1 MLKSEKLSVVIPV
14 FNESG
19 LISELIKRVK
29 ESIELISNNY
39 EILIIDDGSTDET
52 WSKILEES
60 LSTDKLKSLKFSKN
74 FGQHY
79 AITAGL
85 NISTGDWAVVMDGDL
100 QDKPENIPKLY
111 LKAQEGFDVV
121 FISRQNRPE
130 KLYYKL
136 MQKVFYQILNL
147 LSGIKFDS
155 NQANF
160 SIISRKVIDAY
171 KLFPENS
178 RFYGATIKWLGF
190 KRTQIFADHGE
201 RYSGQPSYTFRK
213 RVKLAIDIIVSFS
226 ERPLKF
232 AISLGFIVSTF
243 STIFTFLLLYGIAA
257 RDINVSGLFFVLS
270 SISFFMGLILIILG
284 VLGIYMGRIFLEVKA
299 RPLYVISESV
309 NM

>member
-1 MLKSEKLSVVIPV
+1 VHNSEKLSVVIPV

-19 LISELIKRVK
+19 LISELVKRVK
-29 ESIELISNNY
+29 ENIELISNNY
-39 EILIIDDGSTDET
+39 EILVIDDGSTDET
-52 WSKILEES
+52 WTKILEES
-60 LSTDKLKSLKFSKN
+60 LSSDKLKSLKFSRN

-85 NISTGDWAVVMDGDL
+85 HISTGDWAIVMDGDL

-136 MQKVFYQILNL
+136 MQKVFYQTLNI

-155 NQANF
+155 SQANF
-160 SIISRKVIDAY
+160 SIINRKVIDAY
-171 KLFPENS
+171 KLFPEHS

-190 KRTQIFADHGE
+190 KRTQIFADHGQ
-201 RYSGQPSYTFRK
+201 RHSGRPSYTFRK
-213 RVKLAIDIIVSFS
+213 RIKLATDIIVSFS

-232 AISLGFIVSTF
+232 AIGLGFFVSTI
-243 STIFTFLLLYGIAA
+243 SIIFTFLTLYGIAA
-257 RDINVSGLFFVLS
+257 RDISISGLFFVLS
-270 SISFFMGLILIILG
+270 SITFFSGLILIILG
-284 VLGIYMGRIFLEVKA
+284 VLGIYLGRIFQEVKE
-299 RPLYVISESV
+299 RPLYVISDSINV
-309 NM
+309 

>member
-1 MLKSEKLSVVIPV
+1 VHNNEKLSVVIPV

-29 ESIELISNNY
+29 ENIEKISNNY
-39 EILIIDDGSTDET
+39 EILIVDDGSTDET
-52 WSKILEES
+52 WSKIAEES
-60 LSTDKLKSLKFSKN
+60 LSNNKLKSLKFSRN
-74 FGQHY
+74 FGHHY

-85 NISTGDWAVVMDGDL
+85 HLSTGDWAIVMDGDL

-111 LKAQEGFDVV
+111 RKAQEGFDVV

-136 MQKVFYQILNL
+136 MQKLFYQILNI

-155 NQANF
+155 SQANF
-160 SIISRKVIDAY
+160 SIINRKVIDAF

-178 RFYGATIKWLGF
+178 RFYGATIRWLGF

-201 RYSGQPSYTFRK
+201 RYSGRPSYTFRK
-213 RVKLAIDIIVSFS
+213 RIKLAADIIVSFS

-232 AISLGFIVSTF
+232 AIGMGFIVSTI
-243 STIFTFLLLYGIAA
+243 STILTFLMLYGIVSKE
-257 RDINVSGLFFVLS
+257 INISGLFLVLS
-270 SISFFMGLILIILG
+270 SITFFSGLILIILG
-284 VLGIYMGRIFLEVKA
+284 VLGIYLGRIFQQVKE
-299 RPLYVISESV
+299 RPLYVISDTL